1 MWSVCV
7 AASPQ
12 CLGLRHGDVQGSG
25 GQGSAARAMGGLR
38 GREMLGGSACG
49 GGGREVDPVMR
60 GPTCGGGGREV
71 DPVMRGSA
79 CGGGG
84 REMGGKDTAALQGS
98 SADAGLQVVGVRGE
112 GA

>member
-1 MWSVCV
+1 MCV

-25 GQGSAARAMGGLR
+25 GQGSAARAIGGLR
-38 GREMLGGSACG
+38 GREALGGPACG

-60 GPTCGGGGREV
+60 GP
-71 DPVMRGSA
+71 A

-84 REMGGKDTAALQGS
+84 RGVGGRDTAALQGS

-112 GA
+112 VA